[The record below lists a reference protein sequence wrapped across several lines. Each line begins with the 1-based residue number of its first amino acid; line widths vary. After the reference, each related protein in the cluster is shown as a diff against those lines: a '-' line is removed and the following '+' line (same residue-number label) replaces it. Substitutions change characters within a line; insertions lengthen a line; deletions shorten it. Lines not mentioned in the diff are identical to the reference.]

1 MTASPNLDIKINS
14 KLKSLRFR
22 EERELDWSELER
34 LVTTY
39 ERSGVKG
46 LSDDEILAAP
56 VLYRSTLSAL
66 SVARSTSLD
75 SAVIDYLE
83 SLCAR
88 GYFFIYGSRA
98 TLWDKLNSFF
108 RHDWRTA
115 VCEVWK
121 ETLFSGVIMAL
132 GVAVAMVLFTQSTD
146 WYFTFVPGDL
156 AGGRDPNAT
165 AQSLR
170 ETLYHQ
176 SDGEAEG
183 FSVFATSL
191 FSHNSRVALL
201 AFAVGFAF
209 GIPTAIVIAFNGA
222 TMGMFIA
229 LFASRGLGYEVG
241 GWLIIHGVTEI
252 FAFILAGAAGL
263 NLGRAMA
270 FPGDQSRLDALAKA
284 GIVSGTVMGGCV
296 VMLFVAGL
304 LEGFG
309 RQLITSDIAR
319 YSIGAI
325 SGAIWLTY
333 FYAPRRNKTSLP

>member
-1 MTASPNLDIKINS
+1 MSVQPSPDRNTSAN
-14 KLKSLRFR
+14 LKSLRFR
-22 EERELDWSELER
+22 RERELDWSELER
-34 LVTTY
+34 LVNTY
-39 ERSGVKG
+39 ERVGVKG
-46 LSDDEILAAP
+46 LSDEEILAAP

-75 SAVIDYLE
+75 RGVIDYLE

-98 TLWDKLNSFF
+98 TVWDKLGSFF
-108 RHDWRTA
+108 REEWRLA
-115 VCEVWK
+115 VCAVWK
-121 ETLFSGVIMAL
+121 ETFVSALLMAM
-132 GVAVAMVLFTQSTD
+132 GVAVAMLLYSQSSE
-146 WYFTFVPGDL
+146 WYFTFVPAEL
-156 AGGRDPNAT
+156 AGGRDPSA
-165 AQSLR
+165 SLETLR
-170 ETLYHQ
+170 DTLYH
-176 SDGEAEG
+176 SDGTDADG

-191 FSHNSRVALL
+191 FTHNSRVALL

-222 TMGMFIA
+222 TMGMFVA
-229 LFASRGLGYEVG
+229 LFMSFGLGFEVG

-270 FPGDQSRLDALAKA
+270 FPGAQSRLDSLGKA
-284 GIVSGTVMGGCV
+284 GVVSGTVMGGVV

-309 RQLITSDIAR
+309 RQMITSDVAR
-319 YSIGAI
+319 YTIGAV
-325 SGAIWLTY
+325 SGLLWFTY
-333 FYAPRRNKTSLP
+333 FYAPRRPKPVTP